1 MRCKKARR
9 LISASL
15 DGELPAREQ
24 AFLATHL
31 QQCPACSNQFST
43 LQGVRQLFRQSARCS
58 APPYLAQ
65 RVMAQLDTVDTR
77 PLFAPLWRYL
87 AEALVILMVI
97 GFGVISGNL
106 FCNNLDLR
114 HPDPGLAAISREIFT
129 ATPAESLGRSY
140 LAMLEVSGEK

>member
-1 MRCKKARR
+1 MRCKKAHR

-31 QQCPACSNQFST
+31 HQCPACSNKFST
-43 LQGVRQLFRQSARCS
+43 LQGVQRLLCQSARCS
-58 APPYLAQ
+58 APPYLAR
-65 RVMAQLDTVDTR
+65 RVLAQLDTVDTR
-77 PLFAPLWRYL
+77 PLYAPLWMYL

-97 GFGVISGNL
+97 GMGVVSGNL
-106 FCNNLDLR
+106 LSNNLDPR
-114 HPDPGLAAISREIFT
+114 HPDPGLASMSLEMFS

-140 LAMLEVSGEK
+140 LAMVEVSGEK